1 MPKIPR
7 ELTREVQIRTRAD
20 AGLSDYNPSDP
31 TLPALP
37 SLSAAIATTE
47 PDPSRPDLRC
57 KNCKGKLLRGSESI
71 ICVYCGLG
79 PHYDVVPDPICFTS
93 TAGYQW
99 LLRSLRLNGSELV
112 DPGNKGDQDQVQRS
126 PKALTRLSDFLNFK
140 IQWPIESDKDEITFS
155 DKHSEETKRSSL
167 SLPGVAPDKFFLNS
181 KGNVLSD
188 TSIEKSFIHNQFHTA
203 DRKDV
208 AAFEDQNLFQNVQSS
223 NPAESTSEHK
233 ITEAFSEW
241 DADFQSADFE
251 NQHSGDKSSE
261 QFVDSSA
268 SPGIKFQDPLSLDPS
283 TGLKVDLTAE
293 IDSVFGPGKD
303 LNDGKLNDNP
313 AASPAF
319 DDWDWNNLSSNNSNF
334 SGVIDATVSTKNGME
349 DDYGLEYS
357 KNLSTGDDLF
367 QDFQS
372 PTTYPEMPENKTN
385 VEERGLEYSKDLS
398 IDDNLFQDFQSPTN
412 YPDMAE
418 NKIDVEEHNKTM
430 DEDLFEEWDDF
441 TGSTSSQVA
450 SQSAWIGGEQK
461 SSEMDFFSSNNDF
474 AEADFD
480 GFSQPNL
487 FSTSTSN
494 SNALTDT
501 TSIVPEIPIWL
512 SDGNE
517 AAKNVVDAS
526 EKSTKDEVMMLIS
539 QMHDLSFML
548 DTNLSIPT
556 GSDTHNSSAKD

>member
-1 MPKIPR
+1 MPQIPHQ
-7 ELTREVQIRTRAD
+7 LIREVQIRTRAD

-47 PDPSRPDLRC
+47 PDRC
-57 KNCKGKLLRGSESI
+57 RNCKGKLLRGSDSI
-71 ICVYCGLG
+71 ICVYCGIG

-93 TAGYQW
+93 TVGYQW
-99 LLRSLRLNGSELV
+99 LLRSLRLNGSEMV

-140 IQWPIESDKDEITFS
+140 IQWPIESDKDEISFA

-167 SLPGVAPDKFFLNS
+167 SLPGFAPDKFFLNS

-188 TSIEKSFIHNQFHTA
+188 TSIEKSFIHNQFHTV

-223 NPAESTSEHK
+223 NPAEISSEHK
-233 ITEAFSEW
+233 ISEAFSEW
-241 DADFQSADFE
+241 DADFQSADFG

-261 QFVDSSA
+261 QFADSSA
-268 SPGIKFQDPLSLDPS
+268 SSVIKFQDPLSLDPS

-313 AASPAF
+313 AVSPAF
-319 DDWDWNNLSSNNSNF
+319 DDWDWNNLSSNKSNF

-372 PTTYPEMPENKTN
+372 PTNYSEMAENKTN

-398 IDDNLFQDFQSPTN
+398 ISDDLFQDFQSPTN
-412 YPDMAE
+412 FQDM

-450 SQSAWIGGEQK
+450 SQSAWTGGDYQVSTSEQK
-461 SSEMDFFSSNNDF
+461 SSEMDFFSSSNDF
-474 AEADFD
+474 AEADFG

-494 SNALTDT
+494 SNALTEAN
-501 TSIVPEIPIWL
+501 SIVPEIPNWL

-556 GSDTHNSSAKD
+556 GSDGHSSSAKD